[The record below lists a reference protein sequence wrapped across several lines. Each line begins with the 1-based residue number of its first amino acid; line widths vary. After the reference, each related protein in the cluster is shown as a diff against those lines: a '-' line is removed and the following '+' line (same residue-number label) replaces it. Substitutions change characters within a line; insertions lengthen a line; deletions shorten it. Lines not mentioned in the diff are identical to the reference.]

1 LAAGAVR
8 RSCCQLDNHLL
19 FPEFCAKSE
28 KWFRHA
34 GELFRRGSRT
44 KQYYEQ
50 PNDFNPVE
58 LKERR

>member
-1 LAAGAVR
+1 LAASAVR

-44 KQYYEQ
+44 KQYYEK
-50 PNDFNPVE
+50 PNDFNPV
-58 LKERR
+58 